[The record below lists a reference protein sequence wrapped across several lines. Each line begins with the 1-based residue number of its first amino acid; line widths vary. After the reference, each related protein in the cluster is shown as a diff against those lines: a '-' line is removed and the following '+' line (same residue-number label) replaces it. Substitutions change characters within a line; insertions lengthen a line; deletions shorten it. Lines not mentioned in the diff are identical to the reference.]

1 MGKNNIRK
9 GILRSLCAAVTA
21 FAAAAVPVMGGTTF
35 ADTKDYDQE
44 IAQLE
49 QKAEQIKKDNEAREQ
64 QIGSLK
70 SDVAENEQKM
80 GLLQEQINGINDEVK
95 TYGQLIT
102 TQLHFNGVPHGGCF
116 AQRYLG
122 AGGQPHIQQV
132 VAQLA
137 LTAYHADDC
146 ILPNVQV
153 T

>member
-70 SDVAENEQKM
+70 SDVAETSRRWGFCRSRSM
-80 GLLQEQINGINDEVK
+80 VS
-95 TYGQLIT
+95 T
-102 TQLHFNGVPHGGCF
+102 T
-116 AQRYLG
+116 R
-122 AGGQPHIQQV
+122 
-132 VAQLA
+132 
-137 LTAYHADDC
+137 
-146 ILPNVQV
+146 
-153 T
+153 

>member
-80 GLLQEQINGINDEVK
+80 GLLQRADIRTNIMCVVHSH
-95 TYGQLIT
+95 TTILI
-102 TQLHFNGVPHGGCF
+102 L
-116 AQRYLG
+116 
-122 AGGQPHIQQV
+122 QQM
-132 VAQLA
+132 
-137 LTAYHADDC
+137 YF
-146 ILPNVQV
+146 ILRILVSNRSPWSR
-153 T
+153 

>member
-70 SDVAENEQKM
+70 SDRKN
-80 GLLQEQINGINDEVK
+80 LLRKLWRYNFRN
-95 TYGQLIT
+95 
-102 TQLHFNGVPHGGCF
+102 
-116 AQRYLG
+116 QR
-122 AGGQPHIQQV
+122 
-132 VAQLA
+132 
-137 LTAYHADDC
+137 DRK
-146 ILPNVQV
+146 VQV
-153 T
+153 NLSVLQVNEREET

>member
-64 QIGSLK
+64 QIEWNLRSGPRETCLRRWREK
-70 SDVAENEQKM
+70 
-80 GLLQEQINGINDEVK
+80 
-95 TYGQLIT
+95 
-102 TQLHFNGVPHGGCF
+102 
-116 AQRYLG
+116 
-122 AGGQPHIQQV
+122 
-132 VAQLA
+132 
-137 LTAYHADDC
+137 
-146 ILPNVQV
+146 
-153 T
+153 

>member
-1 MGKNNIRK
+1 MRTAAAVQLSFWQPRHVTEREYHGENNIRK

-102 TQLHFNGVPHGGCF
+102 TQQEKI
-116 AQRYLG
+116 AERKTRY
-122 AGGQPHIQQV
+122 
-132 VAQLA
+132 
-137 LTAYHADDC
+137 T
-146 ILPNVQV
+146 LPSRTSNPSRKK
-153 T
+153 

>member
-80 GLLQEQINGINDEVK
+80 GLCRSRSMVS
-95 TYGQLIT
+95 T
-102 TQLHFNGVPHGGCF
+102 T
-116 AQRYLG
+116 R
-122 AGGQPHIQQV
+122 
-132 VAQLA
+132 
-137 LTAYHADDC
+137 
-146 ILPNVQV
+146 
-153 T
+153 